1 MECLKEV
8 KNNIFVTLIVLLVAI
23 GFILSYF
30 LSGKGGVLKYIVLA
44 VGVGLAG
51 LVLVIHLNDQLKLID
66 FGETE
71 SFYQYTT
78 ESPIEDFQ
86 EEFYGG
92 CGKKE
97 EHEHFYGGCHKKDEE
112 PFYGG
117 CHKKDEEPFY
127 GGCHKKDEEPFYGG
141 HEGSKDFKDE
151 LLMENFEDQE
161 TGAKEMDV
169 AQKNQPQ
176 NTGVQRSETL
186 GSNEDYEDVSGELK
200 SRNQL
205 PNDCYPKDVIS
216 PQELLPKDVE
226 SVWAQSV
233 PSGQGSLSDK
243 NFLNAGFHV
252 GVNTV
257 GQSLRNANRQL
268 RSEPANPQ
276 VKVSPWLQSTIEPDT
291 NRRPLE
297 IS

>member
-8 KNNIFVTLIVLLVAI
+8 KKNIFVTLIVLLVAI

-30 LSGKGGVLKYIVLA
+30 LSGKGGVLKYVVLA
-44 VGVGLAG
+44 VGIGLTG

-78 ESPIEDFQ
+78 ESPADSSQEQFYGGCGAKKPD

-92 CGKKE
+92 YGEDEHKH
-97 EHEHFYGGCHKKDEE
+97 EHERFTEH
-112 PFYGG
+112 
-117 CHKKDEEPFY
+117 
-127 GGCHKKDEEPFYGG
+127 
-141 HEGSKDFKDE
+141 
-151 LLMENFEDQE
+151 FEDHE
-161 TGAKEMDV
+161 SGADEMDV
-169 AQKNQPQ
+169 AQVSQDQNK
-176 NTGVQRSETL
+176 NTGVQRSEAI
-186 GSNEDYEDVSGELK
+186 GSNEDYEDISGELK

>member
-8 KNNIFVTLIVLLVAI
+8 KKNIFATLIVLLVAM

-30 LSGKGGVLKYIVLA
+30 LSGKGGMLKYIVLVIGIA
-44 VGVGLAG
+44 IAA
-51 LVLVIHLNDQLKLID
+51 LVVVIHLDDHLKLLKLD
-66 FGETE
+66 ETE

-78 ESPIEDFQ
+78 DSPTEGFQEDFN
-86 EEFYGG
+86 G
-92 CGKKE
+92 CKGE
-97 EHEHFYGGCHKKDEE
+97 EHFYGGCKGGEH
-112 PFYGG
+112 FYGG
-117 CHKKDEEPFY
+117 CKGGEHFY
-127 GGCHKKDEEPFYGG
+127 GGCKGGEHFYGG
-141 HEGSKDFKDE
+141 IRQEDVE
-151 LLMENFEDQE
+151 RFEDHQP
-161 TGAKEMDV
+161 GANEMDV
-169 AQKNQPQ
+169 GQNNQNIQ
-176 NTGVQRSETL
+176 NNQNNGVDRSEPL

-205 PNDCYPKDVIS
+205 PNDCYPKDVLS
-216 PQELLPKDVE
+216 PEELLPKDVE

-268 RSEPANPQ
+268 RSEPPNPQ

-297 IS
+297 IA

>member
-8 KNNIFVTLIVLLVAI
+8 KKNIFATLIVLLVAM

-30 LSGKGGVLKYIVLA
+30 LSGKGGVLKYIVLVIGIA
-44 VGVGLAG
+44 IAA
-51 LVLVIHLNDQLKLID
+51 LVIAIHFNDQLKLFKFD
-66 FGETE
+66 ETE

-78 ESPIEDFQ
+78 ESPIENQEDFSQ
-86 EEFYGG
+86 
-92 CGKKE
+92 CGKK
-97 EHEHFYGGCHKKDEE
+97 EHEHFYGGIRREENE
-112 PFYGG
+112 PFTEY
-117 CHKKDEEPFY
+117 
-127 GGCHKKDEEPFYGG
+127 
-141 HEGSKDFKDE
+141 
-151 LLMENFEDQE
+151 FEDHE
-161 TGAKEMDV
+161 SGANEMDV
-169 AQKNQPQ
+169 AQNNQNNQ
-176 NTGVQRSETL
+176 NNQNQNNGVDRSEPL
-186 GSNEDYEDVSGELK
+186 GANEDYEDVSGELK

-205 PNDCYPKDVIS
+205 PNDCYPKDVLS
-216 PQELLPKDVE
+216 PEELLPKDVE

-297 IS
+297 IA

>member
-8 KNNIFVTLIVLLVAI
+8 KKNIFATLIVLLVAM

-30 LSGKGGVLKYIVLA
+30 LSGKGGILKYIVLVIGIVIA
-44 VGVGLAG
+44 A
-51 LVLVIHLNDQLKLID
+51 LVVAIHLNDQLKLFKFD
-66 FGETE
+66 ETE

-78 ESPIEDFQ
+78 DSPTEGFQEDFN
-86 EEFYGG
+86 G
-92 CGKKE
+92 CKGE
-97 EHEHFYGGCHKKDEE
+97 EHFYGGCKGGEH
-112 PFYGG
+112 FYGG
-117 CHKKDEEPFY
+117 VRRKEPVAEY
-127 GGCHKKDEEPFYGG
+127 
-141 HEGSKDFKDE
+141 
-151 LLMENFEDQE
+151 FEDHE
-161 TGAKEMDV
+161 TGANEMDV
-169 AQKNQPQ
+169 GQNNQNNQ
-176 NTGVQRSETL
+176 NNGVDRSEPL

-205 PNDCYPKDVIS
+205 PNDCYPKDVLS
-216 PQELLPKDVE
+216 PEELLPKDVE

-243 NFLNAGFHV
+243 YFLNAGFHV

-268 RSEPANPQ
+268 RSEPPNPQ

-297 IS
+297 IA

>member
-1 MECLKEV
+1 MECLKQV
-8 KNNIFVTLIVLLVAI
+8 KDNVFVTLIVLLVAI

-30 LSGKGGVLKYIVLA
+30 LSGKGGALKYIVL
-44 VGVGLAG
+44 VIGVGLAG

-78 ESPIEDFQ
+78 ESPAEGFQ
-86 EEFYGG
+86 EEFYGGCKGPEEFYGGEYEHENFGCGKKEHEHFG

-97 EHEHFYGGCHKKDEE
+97 EHEHF
-112 PFYGG
+112 
-117 CHKKDEEPFY
+117 
-127 GGCHKKDEEPFYGG
+127 
-141 HEGSKDFKDE
+141 
-151 LLMENFEDQE
+151 EDHE
-161 TGAKEMDV
+161 TGANEMDV
-169 AQKNQPQ
+169 VEVKQGENQK
-176 NTGVQRSETL
+176 TGVQRSEVL

-297 IS
+297 IA